1 MGDERE
7 AVLNLTDQIEFKSLD
22 KFFGKIKSIEE
33 NHSWIDYFIAPVIVA
48 IIVLS
53 VYAIKGVYPFG
64 RNTIAYY
71 DMPTQYVPFYA
82 NAWDMLRGKVG
93 IFLCWYYGLG
103 VPTAAGLVNFVLFPT
118 NVFLYFTKRD
128 NILYALS
135 FLLMIK
141 MILSA
146 LTMSFYCRKKYGMNT
161 WTVCAGVLYACSGYV
176 IQYYSNLFF
185 LDYVILFPMIVWA
198 FERLMMEHKYRLFV
212 FFLFL
217 AFIPNFQFAAM
228 VVIYLVIKAYFVLD
242 KIPADMRGRSIRLF
256 AISGIIA
263 ALISACLMIPAIVL
277 TLNSSRMDLN
287 SGFNYMDA
295 LKTVYSHFRREKQ
308 FMMYG
313 SEAAVGLA
321 VLMLIK
327 GKETVKK
334 YWANIAM
341 ILVTGLPILLE
352 GINLLWHFGSYKHF
366 PIRFG
371 YMLTFE
377 MIIFVGTY
385 LKNEE
390 VADYKIVNRVAKLFG
405 IAMIPFMAYV
415 LFGFFKQFLHSSL
428 SDMSSY
434 ESYSVY
440 FLTLSGAFVIIF
452 LIKENKTRIMT
463 LVILVTV
470 QAFCGCYG
478 LIAPELGY
486 AEGAR
491 VKYLLKSIDSHAL
504 VTGEDLRKT
513 DRIKSEL
520 LIYEPNYGAIVE
532 QPSIGLW
539 AYGIASDTEKL
550 LTETMGYHGAQ
561 SSIMDAGGTVFTDT
575 ILGVTRLL
583 ADNNNDNILYKQEDG
598 KKGIFESVYKMP
610 FGIVADDD
618 SINIE
623 SKSFEFNNDLYKN
636 VTGLSDELIKIND
649 AMTYVVDVCELS
661 DEQSAKVRDEYLA
674 HLPLRN
680 PVKDISSQNTD
691 ISETE
696 SDINSEKI
704 LDDDGNAKNDSEQEE
719 VKNREYSLSIVVKGK
734 RSLYLDVNDDFSSE
748 MSIKLNGEPMYF
760 SSYLVENSN
769 SYPNTIYTGIASLGS
784 YEDENVELKIYT
796 TNDSLKGVKIGL
808 LDIDVLS
815 KGIEAVKKNQDLNV
829 VCGKDRMDVT
839 GRVYKDG
846 TLFFPVGYSK
856 DWHVKVNGK
865 RAEVK
870 PYINNAFIAVDV
882 TKGDVDI
889 RFTYWPQGLTIGI
902 ILSLLGFVALIILNI
917 VMKHGGLA
925 GKKYERLIDN
935 ISVYGFKAVAIAL
948 LVFMYVI
955 PIYVKLAL

>member
-1 MGDERE
+1 M
-7 AVLNLTDQIEFKSLD
+7 NLTKQIEFKSID
-22 KFFGKIKSIEE
+22 KIIAIFKEFEE
-33 NHSWIDYFIAPVIVA
+33 KHKWIDYIIAPVIVA
-48 IIVLS
+48 IILLT

-82 NAWDMLRGKVG
+82 NAWDVLHGKVG
-93 IFLCWYYGLG
+93 LFLCWYYGLG

-118 NVFLYFTKRD
+118 NIFLFFTTRD

-141 MILSA
+141 MVLSA
-146 LTMSFYCRKKYGMNT
+146 FTMTFYCRRKYGMNT
-161 WTVCAGVLYACSGYV
+161 WTVCAGILYACSGYV
-176 IQYYSNLFF
+176 VQYYTNLFF

-198 FERLMMEHKYRLFV
+198 FERLMTEHKYRLFV

-217 AFIPNFQFAAM
+217 AFVPNFQFAAM

-242 KIPADMRGRSIRLF
+242 TIPDERKGRSLRLF
-256 AISGIIA
+256 AVSGIIA
-263 ALISACLMIPAIVL
+263 ALISAFLMLPAIVL

-287 SGFNYMDA
+287 SGFNYLEA
-295 LKTVYSHFRREKQ
+295 LKTVYSFFRREKQ

-313 SEAAVGLA
+313 SEASVGLA
-321 VLMLIK
+321 VVMLIK
-327 GKETVKK
+327 GKDTVKK
-334 YWANIAM
+334 YWVNIAM

-377 MIIFVGTY
+377 MLIFVGAY

-390 VADYKIVNRVAKLFG
+390 ISDYKIINRIAKLLG
-405 IAMIPFMAYV
+405 VAMIPFIAYV
-415 LFGFFKQFLHSSL
+415 LYGFFKQFLHSSL

-434 ESYSVY
+434 QSYNIY
-440 FLTLSGAFVIIF
+440 FLTLSVAFLIIF
-452 LIKENKTRIMT
+452 IIKENKTRSMT
-463 LVILVTV
+463 LLILVTV
-470 QAFCGCYG
+470 QAFFGCYG

-486 AEGAR
+486 ADGAR
-491 VKYLLKSIDSHAL
+491 VKYLLKSIESHAL
-504 VTGEDLRKT
+504 FADEDIKTT
-513 DRIKSEL
+513 DRVKSEL
-520 LIYEPNYGAIVE
+520 LIYEPNYGAIIE

-539 AYGIASDTEKL
+539 AYGIPSDTEAL
-550 LTETMGYHGAQ
+550 LTDTMGYHGMQ
-561 SSIMDAGGTVFTDT
+561 SSVMDTGGTAFTDAV
-575 ILGVTRLL
+575 LGVARLL
-583 ADNNNDNILYKQEDG
+583 ADHNKDDILYRKTEG
-598 KKGIFESVYKMP
+598 KNGLFESVYRMP
-610 FGIVADDD
+610 FGMVANDASLD
-618 SINIE
+618 IE
-623 SKSFEFNNDLYKN
+623 SKSFEFNNDLFMN
-636 VTGLSDELIKIND
+636 LTGFSDELIKIDD
-649 AMTYVVDVCELS
+649 AKTYVSDVIELS
-661 DEQSAKVRDEYLA
+661 DEQASKVRDEYLA
-674 HLPLRN
+674 QLPLSN
-680 PVKDISSQNTD
+680 PVNDIPGQDKDISESES
-691 ISETE
+691 ISNPEEISDVDEDTE
-696 SDINSEKI
+696 DA
-704 LDDDGNAKNDSEQEE
+704 GEQEE
-719 VKNREYSLSIVVKGK
+719 VKNKEYTLSINIEGK
-734 RSLYLDVNDDFSSE
+734 QSLYLDVSDDFSGE
-748 MSIKLNGEPMYF
+748 MSMKLNGEPFYF

-769 SYPNTIYTGIASLGS
+769 TYPNEIYSGIVSLGS
-784 YEDENVELKIYT
+784 YEDENVELKLYT
-796 TNDSLKGVKIGL
+796 TNESLKGVKIGL

-839 GRVYKDG
+839 GKVNKDG

-889 RFTYWPQGLTIGI
+889 EFTYWPQGLTIGL
-902 ILSLLGFVALIILNI
+902 ILSALGVVSLIALNA
-917 VMKHGGLA
+917 VMKRGGIA
-925 GKKYERLIDN
+925 GKKCEKIVDN
-935 ISVYGFKAVAIAL
+935 ITIYGFKTVAIAL
-948 LVFMYVI
+948 LIFMYVI